1 MSCRSEAQPPGQPA
15 GGSVARR
22 QAQRVAFIHPFE
34 GYLVAARWAGAVV
47 APLYDPMTPEE
58 RRRHAETHPE
68 SYLNAMR
75 SAEDFVSGHA
85 PGLPALHAE
94 NVRFLRAH
102 VDNGRFVA
110 RPSCVLVYRLA
121 SGGHVQR
128 GVVAEMPIDAYL
140 DGRIRRHEFTRVARE
155 DALAEYIDRVRTA
168 SSPVSLAYRSDDGI
182 RDLLDTATEDRPT
195 VSHTT
200 EDGVEHDIWVLE
212 GADAKSLIDAFGS
225 VSTAYL
231 TDGHHRCAA
240 TARFSTAG
248 AEVRLLVVLFP
259 DDELRILPFHRVV
272 RDLGEHS
279 TDSFLAGL
287 AESFTVEPLP
297 GGDPDAAQPRARGE
311 FAVHVDDRW
320 FRFRL
325 PGEEARPSDP
335 AGAID
340 AAILQARVI
349 GPLLGITDPRDDERL
364 DYVAGAGGL
373 AQLERACREGWRAAF
388 ALHPT
393 SMDELVAVADAGAVM
408 PPKSTWFD
416 PKPRSGFFFHDPLR
430 LCGR

>member
-1 MSCRSEAQPPGQPA
+1 M
-15 GGSVARR
+15 
-22 QAQRVAFIHPFE
+22 AFIHPFE
-34 GYLVAARWAGAVV
+34 GYLVAAQWAGAVV
-47 APLYDPMTPEE
+47 APLYDTLTSEE
-58 RRRHAETHPE
+58 RRRHADAHPE
-68 SYLNAMR
+68 NYLNAMR
-75 SAEDFVSGHA
+75 SVEEFMWSHT
-85 PGLPALHAE
+85 PGLPSLHEE
-94 NVRFLRAH
+94 NARFLRRYI
-102 VDNGRFVA
+102 DKGRFVA
-110 RPSCVLVYRLA
+110 QPPCVLVYRLA
-121 SGGHVQR
+121 CDGHVQR
-128 GVVAEMPIDAYL
+128 GVVAEMPIGAYL

-168 SSPVSLAYRSDDGI
+168 SSPVSLAYRADDGI
-182 RDLLDTATEDRPT
+182 RSLLDTATQDRPA

-200 EDGVEHDIWVLE
+200 DDGVEHDIWVLE
-212 GADAKSLIDAFGS
+212 GTDAHSLIAAFGA

-248 AEVRLLVVLFP
+248 ADARLLVVLFP
-259 DDELRILPFHRVV
+259 DDELRILPYHRIV
-272 RDLGEHS
+272 RDLGVHS
-279 TDSFLAGL
+279 TESFLAGL

-297 GGDPDAAQPRARGE
+297 GGDPEAAQPRARGE
-311 FAVHVDDRW
+311 FAVHVDGRW

-325 PGEEARPSDP
+325 SGDQAHPSSP
-335 AGAID
+335 ADAID

-349 GPLLGITDPRDDERL
+349 GPLLGITDPRADERL

-373 AQLERACREGWRAAF
+373 VSLERACREGWRAAF
-388 ALHPT
+388 ALYPT

-430 LCGR
+430 LCGS

>member
-1 MSCRSEAQPPGQPA
+1 MG
-15 GGSVARR
+15 
-22 QAQRVAFIHPFE
+22 FIHPFE
-34 GYLVAARWAGAVV
+34 GYLVAAEWAGVVV
-47 APLYDPMTPEE
+47 APLYDSLTPEE
-58 RRRHAETHPE
+58 RRRHADAHPE
-68 SYLNAMR
+68 NYLNAMR
-75 SAEDFVSGHA
+75 SVDEFTSSHT
-85 PGLPALHAE
+85 PGLPALHEE
-94 NVRFLRAH
+94 NVRFLRACI
-102 VDNGRFVA
+102 DKGRFVA
-110 RPSCVLVYRLA
+110 RPPCVLVYRLA
-121 SGGHVQR
+121 CGGQVQR
-128 GVVAEMPIDAYL
+128 GVVAEMPIGAYL

-168 SSPVSLAYRSDDGI
+168 SSPVSLAYRADDGI
-182 RDLLDTATEDRPT
+182 RSLLGTATQGRPA

-200 EDGVEHDIWVLE
+200 EDGVEHDIWVVE
-212 GADAKSLIDAFGS
+212 GADAHSLVGAFGA

-248 AEVRLLVVLFP
+248 ADARLLVVLFP
-259 DDELRILPFHRVV
+259 DDELRILPYHRVV

-279 TDSFLAGL
+279 TESFLAGL
-287 AESFTVEPLP
+287 SESFTVEPLSDD
-297 GGDPDAAQPRARGE
+297 DPEAAQPRARGE
-311 FAVHVDDRW
+311 FVVHVDGRW

-325 PGEEARPSDP
+325 PGDQARPSNP
-335 AGAID
+335 ADAID

-364 DYVAGAGGL
+364 GYVAGAGGL
-373 AQLERACREGWRAAF
+373 VELERACREGWRAAF
-388 ALHPT
+388 ALYPT

-430 LCGR
+430 LCGS

>member
-1 MSCRSEAQPPGQPA
+1 M
-15 GGSVARR
+15 
-22 QAQRVAFIHPFE
+22 AFIHPFE

-47 APLYDPMTPEE
+47 APPYDSLTPEE
-58 RRRHAETHPE
+58 RRRHADAHPE

-75 SAEDFVSGHA
+75 SADDFVPGHA
-85 PGLPALHAE
+85 PGLPALHEE

-102 VDNGRFVA
+102 VGNGRFVA
-110 RPSCVLVYRLA
+110 RPRCVLVYRLA
-121 SGGHVQR
+121 CGGHVQR

-168 SSPVSLAYRSDDGI
+168 SSPVSLAYRSDGGI
-182 RDLLDTATEDRPT
+182 RSLLDTATEDRPA

-212 GADAKSLIDAFGS
+212 GADAHALIDAFGS

-248 AEVRLLVVLFP
+248 ADVRLLVVLFP
-259 DDELRILPFHRVV
+259 DDELRILPYHRVV
-272 RDLGEHS
+272 RDLGGHS
-279 TDSFLAGL
+279 ADSLLARL
-287 AESFTVEPLP
+287 AERFVVEPLP
-297 GGDPDAAQPRARGE
+297 DDDLDAARPRKRGE
-311 FAVHVDDRW
+311 FAVHVDGRW
-320 FRFRL
+320 YRFRL
-325 PGEEARPSDP
+325 ADDEARPSEP
-335 AGAID
+335 AAAID
-340 AAILQARVI
+340 AAILQAQII
-349 GPLLGITDPRDDERL
+349 GPLIGITDPRDDERL
-364 DYVAGAGGL
+364 GYVSGAGGL
-373 AQLERACREGWRAAF
+373 DSLRRACSEGWRAGF

-393 SMDELVAVADAGAVM
+393 SMEELVAVADAGQVM

-416 PKPRSGFFFHDPLR
+416 PKPRSGFFIHDPLR
-430 LCGR
+430 LCASRGPQPSR